1 MLAAIEGSG
10 LAYPTLPQ
18 LPIYCFNPEA
28 SEKEELELAG
38 WGRAGG
44 AFMPVG
50 LFRSTLDSGHL

>member
-10 LAYPTLPQ
+10 LTYPTLHQ

-38 WGRAGG
+38 SGRAGG

-50 LFRSTLDSGHL
+50 SLRSTLDSGRL